1 MDLPFTQD
9 DYELARDL
17 FKKCITDSK
26 YGNGTWDDDK
36 QRRILDTFANQGL
49 LSFDRLI
56 TKRVNNAPVQ
66 SKLAH
71 DITKALT
78 HECVTTADAHPY
90 WTEFEL
96 ASTAAD
102 FVALRAPAAR
112 ANKAFAVHR
121 AERTVLEATCSTF
134 IFMVILETST
144 EDDPMPKLEAVA
156 QSIGLIWFQWLVW
169 SNQLAFAASKG
180 RDEVP

>member
-1 MDLPFTQD
+1 LDLPFTQD
-9 DYELARDL
+9 EYELVRDL
-17 FKKCITDSK
+17 FKNFITDPE
-26 YGNGTWDDDK
+26 YGDGTWDDDK
-36 QRRILDTFANQGL
+36 QRHILDTFANEGL
-49 LSFDRLI
+49 LSFDRLM
-56 TKRVNNAPVQ
+56 TERVNAPVE

-78 HECVTTADAHPY
+78 HECVTTGDAHPD
-90 WTEFEL
+90 WSEFEL

-102 FVALRAPAAR
+102 FVALRSPAAR
-112 ANKAFAVHR
+112 ADKAFAVHR

-134 IFMVILETST
+134 LFMVILEGST

-169 SNQLAFAASKG
+169 NKPLAFAAFKG